1 MPLAVYIKPEKK
13 EDFFAEIG
21 MEIIWRGNEEEYSL
35 GFYKAPMF
43 EIAKKLPLERQGL
56 FLQAKRCFFS
66 SLLFVLMLRKRNGYI
81 YFLLTVKFANIIL
94 LLLPSQQT
102 KCFLHPASLILNKI

>member
-43 EIAKKLPLERQGL
+43 EIAKK
-56 FLQAKRCFFS
+56 
-66 SLLFVLMLRKRNGYI
+66 N
-81 YFLLTVKFANIIL
+81 T
-94 LLLPSQQT
+94 
-102 KCFLHPASLILNKI
+102 H

>member
-43 EIAKKLPLERQGL
+43 EIAKKIPNRKTGPISASQ
-56 FLQAKRCFFS
+56 KVFFPIP
-66 SLLFVLMLRKRNGYI
+66 VVCPYV
-81 YFLLTVKFANIIL
+81 T
-94 LLLPSQQT
+94 
-102 KCFLHPASLILNKI
+102 

>member
-35 GFYKAPMF
+35 GFYKMPMF
-43 EIAKKLPLERQGL
+43 EIGKK
-56 FLQAKRCFFS
+56 S
-66 SLLFVLMLRKRNGYI
+66 
-81 YFLLTVKFANIIL
+81 
-94 LLLPSQQT
+94 
-102 KCFLHPASLILNKI
+102 H